1 VSPAP
6 FAPVP
11 ALSSLLAS
19 AGFARAFT
27 LLVFATVFGATAIRG
42 VAGDVTLA
50 TLVLGLCA
58 LGVGVLAARRR
69 EIELVRLAPT
79 TLMLFV
85 AWAGASILWSADPA
99 ASLGG
104 WTELLAVS
112 FLAVVIGH
120 VRDALQT
127 VRALG
132 DVLRWL
138 LGASLALEILSG
150 ILLDVPIP
158 FLGIQGD
165 IAALGPVQGLFGTR
179 NVLGFVTVIALI
191 TFLVEYRTQS
201 VRTGAAIASVVL
213 AGSLAALSGSPTVI
227 AVALTTGAAALALTL
242 VRRLPAKRRSVA
254 QVTLGVGVIAAVATA
269 YAAREALVAM
279 VDARADFSLRTD
291 LWTELL
297 TYVAY
302 RPVEGFGWFGTWS
315 PESFPFAAL
324 NFTLGEKHASALDA
338 YLDVLLQVGWAGLVL
353 FLTVGALALA
363 RGWLVA
369 SERRSVVH
377 AWAPLTLVAL
387 LTFSLF
393 ESFTLSGAGLL
404 LLVVCAVRAGQ
415 SRSWRESLGLR
426 MPPAPP
432 TDAGPGVQGPP
443 TAAG

>member
-1 VSPAP
+1 MVRAAPA
-6 FAPVP
+6 
-11 ALSSLLAS
+11 LLAS

-27 LLVFATVFGATAIRG
+27 LTVFAAVFGSTAIRG
-42 VAGDVTLA
+42 VSGDVTLA
-50 TLVLGLCA
+50 TIVFGLCI
-58 LGVGVLAARRR
+58 LGVGVLIVRRR

-79 TLMLFV
+79 TLVLLL
-85 AWAGASILWSADPA
+85 AWAGASVLWSADPLS
-99 ASLGG
+99 SLGG
-104 WTELLAVS
+104 WAELVAVS

-138 LGASLALEILSG
+138 LGTSLTLEILSG
-150 ILLDVPIP
+150 ILLDLPIP

-165 IAALGPVQGLFGTR
+165 IASLGPVQGLFGTR

-201 VRTGAAIASVVL
+201 VRAGTAIASVVL
-213 AGSLAALSGSPTVI
+213 AGSLAVLSGSPTVV
-227 AVALTTGAAALALTL
+227 AVAVTTGAATLALAL
-242 VRRLPAKRRSVA
+242 VRRLSAPRRPLA
-254 QVTLGVGVIAAVATA
+254 QLILGIGVIAAVAA
-269 YAAREALVAM
+269 GYGMRDAIVAL

-291 LWTELL
+291 LWSRLL

-315 PESFPFAAL
+315 PDSFPFASL
-324 NFTLGEKHASALDA
+324 NFALGEQHTSALDA
-338 YLDVLLQVGWAGLVL
+338 YLDVLLQLGWVGLLL
-353 FLTVGALALA
+353 FLTLGALALA

-369 SERRSVVH
+369 TERRSTVH
-377 AWAPLTLVAL
+377 AWGPLTLVAL

-426 MPPAPP
+426 MPPAPAP
-432 TDAGPGVQGPP
+432 HEGPGVQGPP

>member
-1 VSPAP
+1 VRAAPA
-6 FAPVP
+6 
-11 ALSSLLAS
+11 LLAS

-27 LLVFATVFGATAIRG
+27 LTVFAAVFGSTAIRG
-42 VAGDVTLA
+42 VSGDVTLA
-50 TLVLGLCA
+50 TIVFGLCI
-58 LGVGVLAARRR
+58 LGVGVLIVRRR

-79 TLMLFV
+79 TLVLLL
-85 AWAGASILWSADPA
+85 AWAGASVLWSADPLS
-99 ASLGG
+99 SLGG
-104 WTELLAVS
+104 WAELVAVS

-150 ILLDVPIP
+150 ILLDLPIP

-165 IAALGPVQGLFGTR
+165 IASLGPVQGLFGTR

-201 VRTGAAIASVVL
+201 VRAGTAIASVVL
-213 AGSLAALSGSPTVI
+213 AGSLAVLSGSPTVV
-227 AVALTTGAAALALTL
+227 AVAVTTGAATLALAL
-242 VRRLPAKRRSVA
+242 VRRLSAPRRPLA
-254 QVTLGVGVIAAVATA
+254 QLILGIGVIAAVAA
-269 YAAREALVAM
+269 GYGMRDAIVAL

-291 LWTELL
+291 LWSRLL

-315 PESFPFAAL
+315 PDSFPFASL
-324 NFTLGEKHASALDA
+324 NFALGEQHTSALDA
-338 YLDVLLQVGWAGLVL
+338 YLDVLLQLGWVGLLL
-353 FLTVGALALA
+353 FLTLGALALA

-369 SERRSVVH
+369 TERRSTVH
-377 AWAPLTLVAL
+377 AWGPLTLVAL

-393 ESFTLSGAGLL
+393 ESFTLSGAGLF

-426 MPPAPP
+426 MPPAPAP
-432 TDAGPGVQGPP
+432 HEGPGVQGPP